1 MPYHLGPTDAP
12 DASFWTDVKKAVSD
26 VDGLSVGADS
36 LSLLPDEYP
45 VPAPRPAETR
55 ARPRPEA
62 HRRALDPMLVAM
74 QDRIQTLDR
83 DMDQLRLLAGQI
95 AAEYRRLEFA
105 SQEAARYLE
114 ERRSI
119 LRHEQ
124 PIVVE
129 TESGAVPLAELVE
142 PPLQPMPFVVT
153 HERTANASIVQWTI
167 RVRMPHAVTAERV
180 RRAAKFSSIYAKP
193 IAALAV
199 LAVGGFLLM
208 PALRNDT
215 GPERVSAL
223 PAVTQQAELVAAPA
237 SRKPLL
243 SAPTPNPIGS
253 PGRVVGPAAPTAPVV
268 RTVSAPV
275 KSLEFIGALAVKSE
289 PTGATVR
296 VNGEYVGQTPLQ
308 VPRLKAGSHVIWIE
322 GEGYRRW
329 TNSVLVPA
337 DKVTQINVNLER
349 QPGSDR

>member
-26 VDGLSVGADS
+26 VDGFTVGADS
-36 LSLLPDEYP
+36 LSLFPDEYP

-55 ARPRPEA
+55 ARPRPEL
-62 HRRALDPMLVAM
+62 HRGLLDPMLGAM
-74 QDRIQTLDR
+74 QDRIQTLNR
-83 DMDQLRLLAGQI
+83 DMDQLRVLAAQI

-129 TESGAVPLAELVE
+129 TETGTVPLTELVE
-142 PPLQPMPFVVT
+142 PPLQPMPFAVT
-153 HERTANASIVQWTI
+153 HQRTANASIVQWTI
-167 RVRMPHAVTAERV
+167 RVRVPHAVTAERV
-180 RRAAKFSSIYAKP
+180 RRAAKFSAIYAKP
-193 IAALAV
+193 MAALAV

-208 PALRNDT
+208 PTLRNDT
-215 GPERVSAL
+215 GPERVGAL
-223 PAVTQQAELVAAPA
+223 PSVTQQSELLAAPA

-243 SAPTPNPIGS
+243 SLPAPGSIGS
-253 PGRVVGPAAPTAPVV
+253 GRVVGPVAPTAPVV

-275 KSLEFIGALAVKSE
+275 KSLEFIGSLAVKSE
-289 PTGATVR
+289 PSGATVL
-296 VNGEYVGQTPLQ
+296 VNGKYMGETPLQ
-308 VPRLKAGSHVIWIE
+308 VPRLRAGSHVIWIE